1 MFLFQKL
8 IFLIFKWGAN
18 LLIIFGF
25 LNKVSYQ
32 SMKHLFYLNKFFWKY
47 RTLLAIGSVFIII
60 SNVFA
65 VEVAG
70 FVREAFDAVIENQ
83 TITNTSKILL
93 KYGSLIILF
102 AILKGVFMYFMRQ
115 TIIVMSRKIEYDL
128 KNEIYKQ
135 YQSLSISFYKKN
147 KTGDLMNRISEDVS
161 RVRMYLG
168 PALMYAINIVILFFL
183 VISKMLSISTILT
196 SYVLLPLPILAIA
209 VYFVS
214 NNINKKS
221 ERVQEQLSN
230 ITTIA
235 QETFSGVKII
245 KAFSNEENVLQV
257 FFNSC
262 KQYTKRQL
270 QLVKIEALF
279 FPLIITMIGV
289 STVLT
294 VYIGGLESFKGN
306 ISTGNIAEFI
316 IYVNMLAWPVASLG
330 WITSLVQR
338 AAASQER
345 INSFLLLTT
354 DIQNKT
360 TKHTPIQSEIT
371 FNNVQFTYEDT
382 KIQALKNLNFTLKL
396 GETIGIFGKT
406 GSGKSTIANLVCR
419 LYDCTDGNI
428 QFGRRDIKDLNLDNL
443 RTAIGYIP
451 QDGYLFSGT
460 IKENIAFASDS
471 IDENKIIEA
480 AKKADILDEIN
491 NFKNGFETIIG
502 ERGVQLSGG
511 QRQRLAI
518 ARTFY
523 KNPEIFIFDDC
534 LSAIDATKEQK
545 ILKHLKKESKN
556 KSSII
561 ISHRIS
567 TIKDVDQIIVLD
579 NGEITETGSHTELL
593 ASKGFYF
600 QMNQI
605 QSKTNKKNVI

>member
-1 MFLFQKL
+1 
-8 IFLIFKWGAN
+8 
-18 LLIIFGF
+18 
-25 LNKVSYQ
+25 
-32 SMKHLFYLNKFFWKY
+32 MKHLFYLNKFFWKY

-60 SNVFA
+60 ANLFA
-65 VEVAG
+65 VEVAE
-70 FVREAFDAVIENQ
+70 FVREAFDAVILNMNKENE

-102 AILKGVFMYFMRQ
+102 ALLKGVFMYFMRQ

-183 VISKMLSISTILT
+183 VISKMLSISTTLT

-245 KAFSNEENVLQV
+245 KAFSNEKNVLQV

-279 FPLIITMIGV
+279 FPLIITMIGA

-294 VYIGGLESFKGN
+294 VYIGGLESFKGK

-316 IYVNMLAWPVASLG
+316 IYVNMLAWPVPSVG

-345 INSFLLLTT
+345 INNFLLLTT

-360 TKHTPIQSEIT
+360 TEHTPIQSDIT
-371 FNNVQFTYEDT
+371 FNNVSFTYEDT
-382 KIQALKNLNFTLKL
+382 EIQALKNLNFSLESGK
-396 GETIGIFGKT
+396 TIGIFGKT

-428 QFGRRDIKDLNLDNL
+428 QFGSSNIKNLNLNDL

-460 IKENIAFASDS
+460 IKENIAFASDN

-480 AKKADILDEIN
+480 AKKAYILDEIN

-534 LSAIDATKEQK
+534 LSAIDATKEQI

-567 TIKDVDQIIVLD
+567 TIKDVDQIIVLE
-579 NGEITETGSHTELL
+579 NGEITEIGSHDELL
-593 ASKGFYF
+593 ASKGFYS

-605 QSKTNKKNVI
+605 QGKTNKEDVI

>member
-1 MFLFQKL
+1 
-8 IFLIFKWGAN
+8 
-18 LLIIFGF
+18 
-25 LNKVSYQ
+25 
-32 SMKHLFYLNKFFWKY
+32 MKHLQYLNKFFWKY
-47 RTLLAIGSVFIII
+47 RFLLAIGSVLIVIA
-60 SNVFA
+60 NLFA
-65 VEVAG
+65 LYPAE
-70 FVREAFDAVIENQ
+70 FVRKAFDAIILSMN
-83 TITNTSKILL
+83 TDNNAITDTSSILL
-93 KYGSLIILF
+93 KYGSLIVLF
-102 AILKGVFMYFMRQ
+102 ALLKGVFMYFMRQ

-128 KNEIYKQ
+128 KNEIYNQ

-147 KTGDLMNRISEDVS
+147 KTGDLMNRISEDVN

-183 VISKMLSISTILT
+183 VISKMLSISTTLT
-196 SYVLLPLPILAIA
+196 TYVLLPLPILAIA

-214 NNINKKS
+214 NTINRKS
-221 ERVQEQLSN
+221 EKVQAQLSN

-245 KAFSNEENVLQV
+245 KAFSNEENALNV

-262 KQYTKRQL
+262 KMYTKRQL
-270 QLVKIEALF
+270 ELVKIEALF

-294 VYIGGLESFKGN
+294 IYIGGLESFKGN

-316 IYVNMLAWPVASLG
+316 IYVNMLAWPVASVG

-345 INSFLLLTT
+345 INDFLLLTT
-354 DIQNKT
+354 DIENKT
-360 TKHTPIQSEIT
+360 TKDTPIEGDVV
-371 FNNVQFTYEDT
+371 FNNVSLTYEDT
-382 KIQALKNLNFTLKL
+382 NIQALKNLNFTIKA
-396 GETIGIFGKT
+396 GTTIGIFGKT
-406 GSGKSTIANLVCR
+406 GSGKSTLANLVCR
-419 LYDCTDGNI
+419 LYDSTEGDVK
-428 QFGRRDIKDLNLDNL
+428 FGSTKIEDLNLNNL

-460 IKENIAFASDS
+460 VRENIAFASDITDDS
-471 IDENKIIEA
+471 KIIEA
-480 AKKADILDEIN
+480 AKQANIFNEIN
-491 NFKNGFETIIG
+491 NFKDGFDTIIG

-523 KNPEIFIFDDC
+523 KNPSLYIFDDC
-534 LSAIDATKEQK
+534 LSAIDATKEQR
-545 ILKHLKKESKN
+545 ILKQLKVESKA

-567 TIKDVDQIIVLD
+567 TLKDADKIIVLD
-579 NGEITETGSHTELL
+579 NGEITESGSHSELL
-593 ASKGFYF
+593 SQKGFYF
-600 QMNQI
+600 EMHQI
-605 QSKTNKKNVI
+605 QTNKES

>member
-1 MFLFQKL
+1 
-8 IFLIFKWGAN
+8 
-18 LLIIFGF
+18 
-25 LNKVSYQ
+25 
-32 SMKHLFYLNKFFWKY
+32 MKHLFYLNKFFWKY

-60 SNVFA
+60 ANLFA
-65 VEVAG
+65 VEVAE
-70 FVREAFDAVIENQ
+70 FVREAFDAVILNMNKENE

-102 AILKGVFMYFMRQ
+102 ALLKGVFMYFMRQ

-183 VISKMLSISTILT
+183 VISKMLSISTTLT

-214 NNINKKS
+214 NNINRKS
-221 ERVQEQLSN
+221 EKVQEQLSN

-235 QETFSGVKII
+235 QETFSGIKII

-294 VYIGGLESFKGN
+294 VYIGGLESFKGE

-316 IYVNMLAWPVASLG
+316 IYVNMLAWPVASVG

-345 INSFLLLTT
+345 INNFLLLTT

-360 TKHTPIQSEIT
+360 TEHTPIQSDIT
-371 FNNVQFTYEDT
+371 FNSVSFTYKDT
-382 KIQALKNLNFTLKL
+382 EIQALKNLNFTLKS
-396 GETIGIFGKT
+396 GKTIGIFGKT

-428 QFGRRDIKDLNLDNL
+428 QFGSSNIKDLNLNDL

-523 KNPEIFIFDDC
+523 KNPAIFIFDDC
-534 LSAIDATKEQK
+534 LSAIDATKEQI

-567 TIKDVDQIIVLD
+567 TIKDVDQIIVLE
-579 NGEITETGSHTELL
+579 NGEITEIGNHDELL

-605 QSKTNKKNVI
+605 QGKTNKEDVI